1 MEHRRSSLLEF
12 AMSLRLSL
20 GLALSGCIVLPLA
33 QAQDRAEWNAP
44 QQPFKVFGNTYYVG
58 PHGLSSIL
66 IKTSQGLVLI
76 DGDLPESAPR
86 IEANIRAL
94 GLRVGDVHWILNSHA
109 HGDHAGGI
117 AALQRA
123 SGAQVVAS
131 EAGARAMELG
141 GLDPD
146 DPQYGLSPGY
156 TPVRHIRVVADGE
169 ILHFGD
175 VAITAHYT
183 PGHTPGSTSWTW
195 RSCESGTCLNIV
207 YADSLT
213 ALTNAHYRYTDSP
226 AHPHSVEDFRRSIA
240 TVAALPCDI
249 LLTPHPDASDFWDK
263 VRRREAGARP
273 DPLVDRGAC
282 KAYAAEAEKNLDA
295 LLQKERASQ
304 P

>member
-1 MEHRRSSLLEF
+1 
-12 AMSLRLSL
+12 MSIRLSL
-20 GLALSGCIVLPLA
+20 GLALACCTVLPMA
-33 QAQDRAEWNAP
+33 HAQDRSEWNAP

-66 IKTSQGLVLI
+66 IKTSHGLVLI

-94 GLRVGDVHWILNSHA
+94 GLRVSDIRWILNSHA

-117 AALQRA
+117 AQLQRA
-123 SGAQVVAS
+123 SGAQVLAS
-131 EAGARAMELG
+131 KAGAHAMELG

-156 TPVRHIRVVADGE
+156 APVHHIRVVADGE
-169 ILHFGD
+169 VLHLGGVD
-175 VAITAHYT
+175 ITAHYT

-195 RSCESGTCLNIV
+195 RSCEGGTCLNVV

-213 ALTNAHYRYTDSP
+213 ALTNAHYRYLDSP
-226 AHPHSVEDFRRSIA
+226 AHPHSEEDFRRSIA

-249 LLTPHPDASDFWDK
+249 LLTPHPDASGFWDK
-263 VRRREAGARP
+263 VQQRKAGVRP
-273 DPLVDRGAC
+273 DPLVDRTAC

-295 LLQKERASQ
+295 LLQKERASM